1 MKSSYKQYIHMIKGK
16 TIKSAP
22 IYIICCNAINIFS
35 ELMAINE
42 FRSNIK

>member
-22 IYIICCNAINIFS
+22 IYILYAAMQLIF
-35 ELMAINE
+35 LAN
-42 FRSNIK
+42 